1 MDVAATPAVCPATH
15 KGVKRIAMPY
25 DHLVTG
31 TPNTALGKEQMYT
44 ETGGTSNCDEA
55 DILENTLDLFAAAC
69 HAEKGEFDEAET
81 LLCESGRFPST
92 CAALDLL
99 ARILVRKGQVDRA
112 RMMWKQVLK
121 IEPGHE
127 GALAAMRMLDT
138 PWRIKAW
145 GRLVFR
151 LSGLSL
157 VTCFALYGAFHLG
170 EGGSKSEKV
179 PEVVQSIKP
188 KVRTDSCKERVVT
201 LAHPPTRSELA
212 SLSNLLTEIGSDCW
226 ISVACAADPLST
238 NGSSR
243 GLGFKRSACFAES
256 FTEVLGFPYERVLIA
271 TTTNLSPPFATLRI
285 FGSQQERHH
294 ETAY

>member
-1 MDVAATPAVCPATH
+1 VNTDDVILRSYA
-15 KGVKRIAMPY
+15 
-25 DHLVTG
+25 LSSTG
-31 TPNTALGKEQMYT
+31 LYN
-44 ETGGTSNCDEA
+44 
-55 DILENTLDLFAAAC
+55 
-69 HAEKGEFDEAET
+69 EAEC
-81 LLCESGRFPST
+81 LLTSDT
-92 CAALDLL
+92 AALKSAAGLDLL
-99 ARILVRKGQVDRA
+99 ARLRVEQGDDVSA
-112 RMMWKQVLK
+112 RRLWQQVLDL
-121 IEPGHE
+121 EPGHE
-127 GALAAMRMLDT
+127 GALAAIRMLDT

-151 LSGLSL
+151 LSGLSV

-170 EGGSKSEKV
+170 EGGSKSGKV

-188 KVRTDSCKERVVT
+188 KVRTDSCTERVVT

-226 ISVACAADPLST
+226 ISVACAADPLSA